1 MNGSPGLL
9 MTLLAFVAAIGPLIF
24 LHELGHYLA
33 ARWFGVKAE
42 TFSIGFGRRIAG
54 WRDKR
59 GTDWQVGWL
68 PLGGYVKFAGD
79 MNPASVPDQAW
90 LQLPPEERN
99 QTFQAKPLWQR
110 AIIVAAGPVANFL
123 VAIAIFM
130 AVLAA
135 VGESRTPP
143 VIAEV
148 VAGSAAARAG
158 LQPGDRIVRIG
169 DTQVSRFEDI
179 RGFVALRPGETL
191 ALTVRRD
198 NREIGLTAVPTA
210 VVESD
215 RFGNEA
221 RIGRLGIVPGRP
233 ELVKL
238 SAFELPG
245 AALRNTGQSV
255 VMMVVT
261 LRQLVLGQRAASEM
275 AGPVRMAKISGEIA
289 TLGITSFVLF
299 VAFVSINLGFINLLP
314 IPMLDGGHLAMY
326 AIEAVRRKP
335 LGPQATEWAFRSGLM
350 LVLALMLFVTINDIA
365 SLRVN

>member
-24 LHELGHYLA
+24 LHELGHYWA

-110 AIIVAAGPVANFL
+110 AIIVVAGPAANFL
-123 VAIAIFM
+123 VAMLIFM

-148 VAGSAAARAG
+148 VADSAADRAG
-158 LQPGDRIVRIG
+158 LVAGDRITRIG
-169 DTQVSRFEDI
+169 DTAVTRFEDL

-191 ALTVRRD
+191 ALTILRGGQQLSV
-198 NREIGLTAVPTA
+198 TAVPA
-210 VVESD
+210 SIVERD

-233 ELVKL
+233 EYVTL
-238 SAFELPG
+238 SPAELPG
-245 AALRNTGQSV
+245 AALRNTGQAV
-255 VMMVVT
+255 VTMVVT
-261 LRQLVLGQRAASEM
+261 LRQLVLGQRDASEM

-289 TLGITSFVLF
+289 TLGAVSFLLF

-326 AIEAVRRKP
+326 ALEAVRRKP

-365 SLRVN
+365 SLGVN